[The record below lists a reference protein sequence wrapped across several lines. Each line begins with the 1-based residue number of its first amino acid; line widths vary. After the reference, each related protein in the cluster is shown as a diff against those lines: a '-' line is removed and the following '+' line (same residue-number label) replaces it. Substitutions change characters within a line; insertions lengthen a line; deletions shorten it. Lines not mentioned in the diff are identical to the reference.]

1 MCVDV
6 VDKRGRVFLPS
17 PLPPMFRGCR
27 AIHVIPGETSIVKT
41 REELNKSNKLK
52 GSSEEVTTNEVIMV
66 LVGDT
71 STLNSDSDGTV
82 LVNSN
87 SSVMDIS
94 SSSRSMFV
102 TSGVG
107 VLLI

>member
-6 VDKRGRVFLPS
+6 VDKCVRVFLPS
-17 PLPPMFRGCR
+17 PLPPMFCGCR
-27 AIHVIPGETSIVKT
+27 AIHVIPGDTSIVKT

-52 GSSEEVTTNEVIMV
+52 GSSEEITTDEVIVV

-71 STLNSDSDGTV
+71 STLINDSDGTV
-82 LVNSN
+82 LVNNN
-87 SSVMDIS
+87 SSVMDI